1 MARLQDYQHLAS
13 GKVREIHR
21 VDEQT
26 LLFVATD
33 RISAYDHILP
43 TPIPDK
49 GRVLTAMSMFWF
61 ELLAD
66 LVPNHVMA
74 VQDPRIPDEVLGRA
88 MLVRT
93 LEMVPVECVARGYL
107 AGSGLLEYRS
117 GGTVCGIPLPAGLTE
132 SSRLPEPI
140 FTPAAKA
147 EVGLHDENIDYAQ
160 VVGMVGEAAASELR
174 SLTLALYG
182 RAAEHAAD
190 RGVLLADTKFEF
202 GRTPDG
208 TLVLGDEVL
217 TPDSSRFWPAAEY
230 REGRAQ
236 ASFDKQYVRDWLTS
250 AASGWNRHADTSPPE
265 LPADVVAATRDRY
278 IQAYEL
284 VSGSSFADWPGGP

>member
-66 LVPNHVMA
+66 LVPNHVVS
-74 VQDPRIPDEVLGRA
+74 VQDPRIPAEVLGRA

-117 GGTVCGIPLPAGLTE
+117 SGTVCGIPLPAGMTE

-147 EVGLHDENIDYAQ
+147 DVGLHDENIDYAH
-160 VVGMVGEAAASELR
+160 VVGMVGEAAAAELR
-174 SLTLALYG
+174 ALTLAIYG
-182 RAAEHAAD
+182 RAAGHAAD

-250 AASGWNRHADTSPPE
+250 AASGWDRHSDTPPPE
-265 LPADVVAATRDRY
+265 LPAEVVTATRDRY

-284 VSGSSFADWPGGP
+284 ISGSSLADWPGGP